1 MFKLI
6 MFFIKISIRFIN
18 FILWCIFGDAKKSK
32 KMNEDF
38 RSDYGKNGKQ
48 SVQITKTYAGEFIAD
63 LHSKKTGYDKELD
76 AYIDDIS
83 RYVEGFEARINSY
96 SHKGKEYCTERLSAI
111 VHLYCLKRH
120 INPRVIF
127 FPFNHDGYEDIFD
140 TDYVNKLTAWES
152 KGEFEKFSELSKAQK
167 KFSSWVN
174 ESDEALRVLDYMSS
188 NINFYFNCSVIGLKK
203 NALCIDN
210 NSIYIT
216 NGVPNYSKTYWC
228 DVKKLSFDSKS
239 GVLTVNENESGIII
253 NSAGKQLLERACFYF
268 GKINDMPQNKIMSR
282 LNISID
288 DAYGFKERY
297 GEDLSRLFY

>member
-6 MFFIKISIRFIN
+6 LFFINISIRFIN
-18 FILWCIFGDAKKSK
+18 FILWCIFGDAKKNK
-32 KMNEDF
+32 EMNGGF
-38 RSDYGKNGKQ
+38 RSDYGKNEKQ
-48 SVQITKTYAGEFIAD
+48 SVQIKNTYVGEFIEN

-83 RYVEGFEARINSY
+83 RYVEGFEERVNSY

-120 INPRVIF
+120 INPMVIF
-127 FPFNHDGYEDIFD
+127 FPFNYEKYESIFD
-140 TDYVNKLTAWES
+140 VDYVNKLNAWES
-152 KGEFEKFSELSKAQK
+152 RGEFHTFSELSKARR
-167 KFSSWVN
+167 KFATWVN

-188 NINFYFNCSVIGLKK
+188 NVDFYFNCSLVGLKK

-216 NGVPNYSKTYWC
+216 NGDPKYSRTYWC
-228 DVKKLSFDSKS
+228 DVRELSFDHKS
-239 GVLTVNENESGIII
+239 GVLTVNRNESGIIV
-253 NSAGKQLLERACFYF
+253 NSAGKRLLERACFYF
-268 GKINDMPQNKIMSR
+268 RKINDMPQNKIMSQ
-282 LNISID
+282 LGISID
-288 DAYGFKERY
+288 DAYEFKEKY

>member
-1 MFKLI
+1 M
-6 MFFIKISIRFIN
+6 
-18 FILWCIFGDAKKSK
+18 
-32 KMNEDF
+32 
-38 RSDYGKNGKQ
+38 
-48 SVQITKTYAGEFIAD
+48 
-63 LHSKKTGYDKELD
+63 
-76 AYIDDIS
+76 
-83 RYVEGFEARINSY
+83 
-96 SHKGKEYCTERLSAI
+96 
-111 VHLYCLKRH
+111 
-120 INPRVIF
+120 
-127 FPFNHDGYEDIFD
+127 
-140 TDYVNKLTAWES
+140 TAWES

-203 NALCIDN
+203 SALCIDN

-268 GKINDMPQNKIMSR
+268 RKINDMPQNKIMSR